1 MKLSMSLLE
10 IYLSRS
16 YSLETKINDDTLS
29 ITGVRILAD
38 SGDTLK
44 KEYVYL
50 DKMADFFQ
58 DKKVADNII
67 IVHHNSRII
76 CRNAAFSDVLNK
88 ILGAFE
94 YYTQLEAAL
103 NAMSSDKPLNHI
115 LEYIGRIIDKDIMV
129 SDMEGNILGTFESSK
144 PFQDQEWINM
154 FHGQSAKTER
164 ILENFRFSD
173 GSPFHYLGKD
183 AVMLIPESKQ
193 VHLIC
198 KNLFMDN
205 EKVAIAFIAEQN
217 EKHWRGDMQIMN
229 VFSRFLLKAECF
241 QNPLSPLQSKYS
253 LLQKILQE
261 GEAAE
266 EQISILRNNPVWEDA
281 VLLVVFRHIVR
292 TDRPVAL
299 TLSKILTESGDVVI
313 TTVHKES
320 CVALFKEKN
329 FCSIERY
336 LSQRINLQN
345 YYVGVS
351 MVLHDPEEITFAFEQ
366 AEFAI
371 SKANSAGI
379 IRCKD
384 IALPFLMKC
393 LREVRDS
400 AALLHPALKT
410 LKNYDEKNDT
420 MLYDTLHCYVRNK
433 CNHNI
438 TAELMHIHRNT
449 LSRRLDKIVR
459 LTNIAFDDSTEFF
472 YLMLSYGIG
481 EK

>member
-164 ILENFRFSD
+164 ILENFGFSD
-173 GSPFHYLGKD
+173 GSPFH
-183 AVMLIPESKQ
+183 
-193 VHLIC
+193 
-198 KNLFMDN
+198 
-205 EKVAIAFIAEQN
+205 
-217 EKHWRGDMQIMN
+217 
-229 VFSRFLLKAECF
+229 
-241 QNPLSPLQSKYS
+241 
-253 LLQKILQE
+253 
-261 GEAAE
+261 
-266 EQISILRNNPVWEDA
+266 
-281 VLLVVFRHIVR
+281 
-292 TDRPVAL
+292 
-299 TLSKILTESGDVVI
+299 
-313 TTVHKES
+313 
-320 CVALFKEKN
+320 
-329 FCSIERY
+329 
-336 LSQRINLQN
+336 
-345 YYVGVS
+345 
-351 MVLHDPEEITFAFEQ
+351 
-366 AEFAI
+366 
-371 SKANSAGI
+371 
-379 IRCKD
+379 
-384 IALPFLMKC
+384 
-393 LREVRDS
+393 
-400 AALLHPALKT
+400 
-410 LKNYDEKNDT
+410 
-420 MLYDTLHCYVRNK
+420 
-433 CNHNI
+433 
-438 TAELMHIHRNT
+438 
-449 LSRRLDKIVR
+449 
-459 LTNIAFDDSTEFF
+459 
-472 YLMLSYGIG
+472 
-481 EK
+481 